1 MNTNRRS
8 RSLSL
13 VVLTMITTASISQ
26 AAPVEPAT
34 AHVETAVLAGGC
46 FWGVEAVFEHVKG
59 VRSVVSGYAGGDA
72 SSAKYERVGTG
83 RTGHAESVQ
92 IVFEPNKI
100 PYGEILDSL
109 NRPTKVVACAAM
121 SRASAAAD
129 GRKQVS

>member
-1 MNTNRRS
+1 MRVSVREFASTSNGVAPCNALLIGQVYLRQQRRSAMNTNRRS

-59 VRSVVSGYAGGDA
+59 VRSVVSGYAG
-72 SSAKYERVGTG
+72 
-83 RTGHAESVQ
+83 
-92 IVFEPNKI
+92 
-100 PYGEILDSL
+100 
-109 NRPTKVVACAAM
+109 
-121 SRASAAAD
+121 
-129 GRKQVS
+129 